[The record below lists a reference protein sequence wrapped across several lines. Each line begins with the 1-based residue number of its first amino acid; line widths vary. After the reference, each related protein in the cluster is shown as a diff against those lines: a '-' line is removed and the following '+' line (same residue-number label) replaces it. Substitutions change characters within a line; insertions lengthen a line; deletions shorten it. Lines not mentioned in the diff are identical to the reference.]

1 MAAVDIISPLLVN
14 ASADQLLHAL
24 AAHLDQNADDYNQL
38 ADKYEALDSDY
49 RLLLLRD
56 KELTQDFN
64 EVTEKNNSL
73 AKGNKLLMDERQN
86 HQSEVTE
93 VNNRYNEL
101 MQELQTERSEKQ
113 KLQRALEQSKGA
125 QRATS
130 EALTTAERELKELKA
145 HGDPK
150 KIIEQNKTL
159 RAKNTELQQGIDQA
173 KKVAIDAEKEVAAMM
188 DHYGQLP
195 SFTSPTMENIYI
207 HPKPLKMSMD
217 VNGVPTIHTFIALTY
232 WTNEGVGRV
241 ITWDDKANKL
251 RFASF
256 GHKTV
261 DAKLAPSQ
269 PVLEW
274 AQDWFDKNVIAQ
286 GVVQVFRSKYQTKL
300 GKK

>member
-1 MAAVDIISPLLVN
+1 MSAVETLPQLLTN

-24 AAHLDQNADDYNQL
+24 AARFDDNAEDYNQL
-38 ADKYEALDSDY
+38 VDSYEQLHSDY
-49 RLLLLRD
+49 SLLVVRD
-56 KELTQDFN
+56 KESTKLIN
-64 EVTEKNNSL
+64 ELTEKNTSL

-86 HQSEVTE
+86 FHGELNE
-93 VNNRYNEL
+93 LNNRVNSL
-101 MQELQTERSEKQ
+101 LQELQTERIEKQ
-113 KLQRALEQSKGA
+113 KAIRGLEQSKTVQTKA
-125 QRATS
+125 QQDLES
-130 EALTTAERELKELKA
+130 LQRELKELKA

-159 RAKNTELQQGIDQA
+159 RAKNTELQQGIDLA
-173 KKVAIDAEKEVAAMM
+173 KKTARDAEKEVAAMM

-207 HPKPLKMSMD
+207 HPKPLKMSIN

-261 DAKLAPSQ
+261 DAKLSPSQ

-274 AQDWFDKNVIAQ
+274 AHDWFDKNVLAQ
-286 GVVQVFRSKYQTKL
+286 GVVQVFRSQYQTKV